1 MRSIQRTRR
10 DAVHQL
16 AERIAALRPEHPAR
30 VAVDGVDAAGKTTL
44 ADELAEAVRMLGR
57 PVIRASI
64 DGFHRSRADR
74 HRRGPES
81 PEGYYEDSF
90 DYAALRAA
98 LLEPLGPGGSRRY
111 RRAVFDFRADALV
124 RGDEE
129 EAPADAVLLFDGVFL
144 LRPELIAMWE
154 YRIFVHAPFEV
165 TLKRALRRDVTLF
178 GSEDVVRERYLRRYM
193 PGQRLYLAAARPR
206 ERADAILE
214 NADPEQPEL
223 LFCT

>member
-1 MRSIQRTRR
+1 MTRR
-10 DAVHQL
+10 DAVHHL
-16 AERIAALRPEHPAR
+16 AERIAALRPAHPIR

-44 ADELAEAVRMLGR
+44 AYELAEAVLMRGR

-74 HRRGPES
+74 HRRGPHS

-111 RRAVFDFRADALV
+111 RRVVFDFRTDAPMTV
-124 RGDEE
+124 HAE

-154 YRIFVHAPFEV
+154 YRIFVDAPFEV
-165 TLKRALRRDVTLF
+165 TLERALRRDVALF
-178 GSEDVVRERYLRRYM
+178 GSEDAVRERYLRRYV
-193 PGQRLYLAAARPR
+193 PGQRLYLATAQPC
-206 ERADAILE
+206 ERADAILV
-214 NADPEQPEL
+214 NADPDQPEL
-223 LFCT
+223 LFRT